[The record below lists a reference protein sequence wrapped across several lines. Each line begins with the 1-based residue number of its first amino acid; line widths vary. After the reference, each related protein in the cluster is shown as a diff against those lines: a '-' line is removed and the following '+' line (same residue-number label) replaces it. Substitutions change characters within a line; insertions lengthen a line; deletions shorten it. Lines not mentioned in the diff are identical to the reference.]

1 MEKNKKKILPNKF
14 LCRIIF
20 GIYALYAKL
29 FYRIKVDN
37 KVLKKYKKIP
47 HLVLSN
53 HGGINDILYLN
64 KGALPNI
71 YTMVSTL
78 NMKRNKMLRFMD
90 KACNNIVWRR
100 QFSVDIKCLRQLGEI
115 AKNGGN
121 IALFPEGRTSI
132 AGRETK
138 IQPSIVKLL
147 KFLKLPVIGAIMEGN
162 YMTNPRWANAQR
174 NGKVT
179 VKFFEL
185 FTAEELE
192 REKSEDLY
200 EKINQT
206 FKYDEYKTALDKK
219 RQYKGVL
226 LAEGLE
232 NVLFRCPVCNK
243 EYTTKTNDNR
253 IYCTECGYEGVIDNY
268 GRITPFPEKINS
280 ISDWYEYEEDYY
292 KEVTDKNEDYE
303 FSLEGDLEISEA
315 EKFEF
320 ENKGKVTLTVN
331 KDKIICK
338 NENVIFEQSI
348 KENPAIL
355 FKDNKFIAFYDEK
368 NMYKIFPDN
377 KQTIIKFDLL
387 CQIFNNKKVES

>member
-253 IYCTECGYEGVIDNY
+253 IYCTECGYEGIIDNY